1 MWGVPKGSLVAT
13 SPKLAKVFGQSPVLV
28 GKIYGSVTDG
38 SARVLET
45 PPATHPW
52 EHFSRAG
59 VGGAVDW
66 FQKTLSCE
74 ASPKAP
80 ADQIWLWKDIGTG
93 VAFAGFIC
101 LLIGTFEVLLLTPV
115 FACLNVPAQP

>member
-13 SPKLAKVFGQSPVLV
+13 SKKLAKVFGQPPNGENGPNLV
-28 GKIYGSVTDG
+28 GKIYGAIPDG
-38 SARVLET
+38 SARVLEN
-45 PPATHPW
+45 PPVTHPW

-66 FQKTLSCE
+66 FQKTLTGE
-74 ASPKAP
+74 ASPLAP

-101 LLIGTFEVLLLTPV
+101 LLIGAFEVLLTLPV
-115 FACLNVPAQP
+115 F